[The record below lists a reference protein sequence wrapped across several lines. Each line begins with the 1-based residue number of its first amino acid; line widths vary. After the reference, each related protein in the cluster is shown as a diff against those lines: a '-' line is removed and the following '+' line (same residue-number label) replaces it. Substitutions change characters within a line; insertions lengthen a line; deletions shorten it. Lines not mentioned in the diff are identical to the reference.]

1 MVSLPSSCMAHT
13 PHTAHTARAVRPAPL
28 HAHAPRHTATAHAVL
43 ITLALAAGAMAPLGV
58 LAQPTTQ
65 AADTARNFQVPAG
78 PLAAALTVFAADAG
92 ISISAPP
99 ALVQNRNTPGLNGR
113 YAVDEALVRLL
124 AGSNLQAQAA
134 GPGSYVL
141 RALPVVAPGAAAGQ
155 GATLGEV
162 RVTAQAERESAWGP
176 AGGYVARRASTGTKT
191 DALLV
196 ETPQSIS
203 VVTRERMD
211 DQGVQHLGESMRYL
225 ANVRPDSGGAQ
236 NAATNVYIRGFQSAD
251 FYVDGLRYRPLGFF
265 GMMAEEPYGVER
277 VEVFKGPT
285 SGLYGQSNPGGIV
298 NLVSKQ
304 PTEYQRGQIEL
315 SPGTDRR
322 MQLAADVSG
331 PVNEDKTLLYRMV
344 ALGRKADAVIDHQ
357 KDDRVY
363 LAPTIRWQPDAR
375 TSLDVRTVYQKNWA
389 LASTNAPW
397 AAVNGSS
404 PYGRMPMDRF
414 LGEPDFDRETQ
425 EQKSLAYEFR
435 HEFNDDWSVRQNF
448 RYGDFDNH
456 ENYLARASGLVNGT
470 QLLRNYQLRHAYGD
484 VVALDNHLLGR
495 VKTGAAEH
503 QLLVGLDYSR
513 SHTIR
518 NEKWGVGPVLDNV
531 FAPNYGAAVDTSVYT
546 SWVNASTRTTQT
558 GVYLQDQIKLG
569 GWVLTLGGRHDKVDT
584 EVQDRWTGEFTTN
597 RSWSATTGRAGLN
610 YVFDNG
616 LAPYVGY
623 SESFTPVTGATS
635 PARGST
641 SFDPETGKQVEV
653 GIKYQPP
660 GQDSFVTLAAFD
672 LRRQNV
678 STIDPDDERY
688 NVQTGETRSRGI
700 ELEGVLQ
707 LTRQMRVAAAYSYN
721 DIVVTKDNASSSGY
735 TVQGKGLFKAPAHMA
750 SLWVDHRFD
759 DGVLQGLGVGLGARY
774 TGSAWG
780 DALNTF
786 KVPAYTL
793 WDLSLRYD
801 LAQADPRWKGWTASL
816 NVRNLTNR
824 YYVASC
830 FFALACNMGE
840 GRTAVAKLAYQW

>member
-1 MVSLPSSCMAHT
+1 MA
-13 PHTAHTARAVRPAPL
+13 RPFFHLYPVT
-28 HAHAPRHTATAHAVL
+28 PRHALAVAAHC
-43 ITLALAAGAMAPLGV
+43 ALMAMACAAGAAQAQTSNVAGTAQSEATQNYQIAPGALDEA
-58 LAQPTTQ
+58 LA
-65 AADTARNFQVPAG
+65 G
-78 PLAAALTVFAADAG
+78 FAVRAG
-92 ISISAPP
+92 ISITMPP
-99 ALVQNRNTPGLNGR
+99 ALVQGKTSPGLQGR
-113 YAVDEALVRLL
+113 YGLREGFAGLL
-124 AGSNLQAQAA
+124 AGTGLEAVA
-134 GPGSYVL
+134 GSGGVYTL
-141 RALPVVAPGAAAGQ
+141 RAMPVVVPGAAAGQ
-155 GATLGEV
+155 GAMLGEV
-162 RVTAQAERESAWGP
+162 KVTAQAEQESAWGP
-176 AGGYVARRASTGTKT
+176 VYGYVARRSGSGTKT
-191 DALLV
+191 DTLLV

-203 VVTRERMD
+203 VVTREKMD

-298 NLVSKQ
+298 NLVSKR
-304 PTEYQRGQIEL
+304 PTDYERGQIEF

-331 PVNEDKTLLYRMV
+331 PLDADKTLLYRMV

-363 LAPTIRWQPDAR
+363 LAPSISWRPNGR
-375 TSLDVRTVYQKNWA
+375 TSLDVRAVYQKNWA
-389 LASTNAPW
+389 LATTSVPW

-404 PYGRMPMDRF
+404 PHGRVPMDRF
-414 LGEPDFDRETQ
+414 LGEPGFDKETQ

-435 HEFNDDWSVRQNF
+435 HALNEHWTVGQNF
-448 RYGDFDNH
+448 RYGDFNNH

-495 VKTGAAEH
+495 VKTGKAEH
-503 QLLVGLDYSR
+503 QLLFGLDYSR
-513 SHTIR
+513 SNAVR
-518 NEKWGVGPVLDNV
+518 DEKWGVGPVLENV
-531 FAPNYGAAVDTSVYT
+531 FAPRYGAAVDTSAFT
-546 SWVNASTRTTQT
+546 SWVNTSTRTSQL
-558 GVYLQDQIKLG
+558 GLYLQDQIKLG
-569 GWVLTLGGRHDKVDT
+569 NWMLTLGSRHDKVNT
-584 EVQDRWTGEFTTN
+584 EEKDRWSGSFTTD

-616 LAPYVGY
+616 VAPYVGY
-623 SESFTPVTGATS
+623 SESFSPVTGASS
-635 PARGST
+635 PARGSRP
-641 SFDPETGKQVEV
+641 FDPETGKQMEA

-660 GQDSFVTLAAFD
+660 GQDSLVTLAVFD

-678 STIDPDDERY
+678 STVDPEDERY
-688 NVQTGETRSRGI
+688 SVQTGETRSRGI

-707 LTRQMRVAAAYSYN
+707 LTRQLRVAAAYSYN
-721 DIVVTKDNASSSGY
+721 DIVVTKDNTSSTGY
-735 TVQGKGLFKAPAHMA
+735 TVKGKGLFKAPAHMA

-759 DGVLQGLGVGLGARY
+759 EGVLKGLGVGIGARY

-786 KVPAYTL
+786 KVPSYTL
-793 WDLSLRYD
+793 LDLALRYD
-801 LAQADPRWKGWTASL
+801 LSQADPRWKGWSASL
-816 NVRNLTNR
+816 NVRNLSNR

>member
-1 MVSLPSSCMAHT
+1 MRHHTLRQGAAASSRASRLFRSPAALLRLT
-13 PHTAHTARAVRPAPL
+13 P
-28 HAHAPRHTATAHAVL
+28 
-43 ITLALAAGAMAPLGV
+43 LALALQILGSGALAP
-58 LAQPTTQ
+58 AQAWAQSVP
-65 AADTARNFQVPAG
+65 APEATAMPRPYDIPAG
-78 PLAAALTVFAADAG
+78 PLEAVLNRLGREAG
-92 ISISAPP
+92 VLVTFGPAMTDGLRSGGVRGTFLPGQ
-99 ALVQNRNTPGLNGR
+99 ALVQALQGTGLD
-113 YAVDEALVRLL
+113 AVRSQGGGYTLRPAPV
-124 AGSNLQAQAA
+124 AQ
-134 GPGSYVL
+134 P
-141 RALPVVAPGAAAGQ
+141 AAAASN
-155 GATLGEV
+155 ATLAEV
-162 RVTAQAERESAWGP
+162 RVEAQAERESAWGP
-176 AGGYVARRASTGTKT
+176 ASGYTARRSSTGTKT

-203 VVTRERMD
+203 VVTRQRMD
-211 DQGVQHLGESMRYL
+211 EQGVQHLGESMRYL

-298 NLVSKQ
+298 NLVSKS
-304 PTEYQRGQIEL
+304 PTDYDRGEIEF
-315 SPGTDRR
+315 SPGTHNRA
-322 MQLAADVSG
+322 QLAADVSG
-331 PVNEDKTLLYRMV
+331 PLNEDKTLLYRMV
-344 ALGRKADAVIDHQ
+344 ALGRKADAVMDYQ
-357 KDDRVY
+357 QDDRVY
-363 LAPTIRWQPDAR
+363 LAPTISWRPDAR
-375 TSLDVRTVYQKNWA
+375 TRLDVRAVYQKNWA
-389 LASTNAPW
+389 LATTNVPW
-397 AAVNGSS
+397 AAVNGTS
-404 PYGRMPMDRF
+404 PYGRIPMDRF
-414 LGEPDFDRETQ
+414 LGEPGFDRETQ
-425 EQKSLAYEFR
+425 VQKSLAYDFQ
-435 HEFNDDWSVRQNF
+435 HALNDAWSLRQNF

-484 VVALDNHLLGR
+484 VLALDNHVLGR
-495 VKTGAAEH
+495 VKTGAVEH
-503 QLLVGLDYSR
+503 QLLLGLDYSR
-513 SHTIR
+513 SHTVR
-518 NEKWGVGPVLDNV
+518 DEKWGVGPTLNNV
-531 FAPNYGAAVDTSVYT
+531 FAPQYGAAVDTSVYT
-546 SWVNASTRTTQT
+546 SWLDASTRTRQL
-558 GVYLQDQIKLG
+558 GVYLQDQLKLG
-569 GWVLTLGGRHDKVDT
+569 AWVLTLGGRHDRVST
-584 EVQDRWTGEFTTN
+584 VVQDRWTGSVTTD
-597 RSWSATTGRAGLN
+597 RSWSAWTGRAGLN

-616 LAPYVGY
+616 FAPYVGY
-623 SESFTPVTGATS
+623 SESFTPISDATS
-635 PARGST
+635 PARGNT
-641 SFDPETGKQVEV
+641 PFEPETGKQVEA

-678 STIDPDDERY
+678 STIDPQDERY

-707 LTRQMRVAAAYSYN
+707 LTRQLRVAASYSYN
-721 DIVVTKDNASSSGY
+721 DVVVTKDNASSSGY

-750 SLWVDHRFD
+750 ALWVDHSFEA
-759 DGVLQGLGVGLGARY
+759 GLLKGLGVGVGARY

-793 WDLSLRYD
+793 VDLALRYD
-801 LAQADPRWKGWTASL
+801 LAQADPNWKGWSASL

>member
-1 MVSLPSSCMAHT
+1 VFITLVL
-13 PHTAHTARAVRPAPL
+13 TAAAPL
-28 HAHAPRHTATAHAVL
+28 AVQ
-43 ITLALAAGAMAPLGV
+43 AESA
-58 LAQPTTQ
+58 AQPAVQ
-65 AADTARNFQVPAG
+65 APGAAASQRYQIPAG
-78 PLAAALTVFAADAG
+78 PLGQALTAFAADAG

-99 ALVQNRNTPGLNGR
+99 ALLQGKHTAGLSGS
-113 YAVDEALVRLL
+113 YGVEQALARLL
-124 AGSNLQAQAA
+124 AGSALQAHVA

-141 RALPVVAPGAAAGQ
+141 RLLPVVTPGAVAGQ

-162 RVTAQAERESAWGP
+162 KVTAQAEQESAWGP
-176 AGGYVARRASTGTKT
+176 AYGYVARRSASGSKT
-191 DALLV
+191 DTLLV

-203 VVTRERMD
+203 VVTREKMD

-236 NAATNVYIRGFQSAD
+236 NAASNVYIRGFQSAD

-298 NLVSKQ
+298 NLVSKR
-304 PTEYQRGQIEL
+304 PTDYERGQIEL

-331 PVNEDKTLLYRMV
+331 PLDADKTLLYRMV

-363 LAPTIRWQPDAR
+363 LAPSISWRPNGR
-375 TSLDVRTVYQKNWA
+375 TSLDVRAVYQKNWA
-389 LASTNAPW
+389 LASTSVPW

-404 PYGRMPMDRF
+404 PHGRVPMDRF
-414 LGEPDFDRETQ
+414 LGEPGFDKETQ
-425 EQKSLAYEFR
+425 EQKSLAYELR
-435 HEFNDDWSVRQNF
+435 HALNEQWTVAQNF
-448 RYGDFDNH
+448 RYGDFNNH
-456 ENYLARASGLVNGT
+456 EDYLARASGLVNGT

-484 VVALDNHLLGR
+484 VIALDNQLLGR

-503 QLLVGLDYSR
+503 QLLFGLDYSR
-513 SHTIR
+513 SNTVR
-518 NEKWGVGPVLDNV
+518 DEKWGTGPVLDNV
-531 FAPNYGAAVDTSVYT
+531 FAPKYGAAVDTSAFT
-546 SWVNASTRTTQT
+546 SWVNASTRTTQL

-569 GWVLTLGGRHDKVDT
+569 HWMLTLGTRHDKVST
-584 EVQDRWTGEFTTN
+584 EVQDRWSGSFTTD

-610 YVFDNG
+610 YVFDSG

-623 SESFTPVTGATS
+623 SESFSPVSDVSS
-635 PARGST
+635 PARGSKA
-641 SFDPETGKQVEV
+641 FEPETGKQVEV

-660 GQDSFVTLAAFD
+660 GQDSLVTLAVFD

-678 STIDPDDERY
+678 STLDPDDERY
-688 NVQTGETRSRGI
+688 SVQTGETRSRGI
-700 ELEGVLQ
+700 ELEGILQ
-707 LTRQMRVAAAYSYN
+707 LTRQLRVAAAYSYN
-721 DIVVTKDNASSSGY
+721 DIVVTKDNVSSSGY
-735 TVQGKGLFKAPAHMA
+735 TVKGKGLFKAPAHMA

-759 DGVLQGLGVGLGARY
+759 EGVLKGLGVGLGARY
-774 TGSAWG
+774 MGSAWG

-786 KVPAYTL
+786 KVPSYTL
-793 WDLSLRYD
+793 LDLALRYD

-816 NVRNLTNR
+816 NVRNLSNR